1 MLMRRCWAARVVAA
15 GCFVAA
21 WALVGDLAGVAAA
34 EEGKTIQFGK
44 YSMQAPKDWKQ
55 KEPAVRIIAYE
66 FAAPAAEG
74 DAADGRLTVMG
85 AGGTI
90 EQNVERWY
98 GQFTQP
104 DGSKTADKAKVEK
117 KSIADQTVHTVDI
130 SGTYKDQRGPFA
142 PAVEREKYRMLGAI
156 VETKEG
162 NVFFKFYGPEKTI
175 AKHADAF
182 WGMINSLK

>member
-1 MLMRRCWAARVVAA
+1 MLMRTRLVAA
-15 GCFVAA
+15 C
-21 WALVGDLAGVAAA
+21 LLAGVAVMGSTAA
-34 EEGKTIQFGK
+34 MAADEEAKAIRFGN
-44 YSMQAPKDWKQ
+44 YSMQVPKDWQQKQ
-55 KEPAVRIIAYE
+55 PSVRIIAYE

-74 DAADGRLTVMG
+74 DNTDGRLTVMG

-90 EQNVERWY
+90 DANIERWY
-98 GQFTQP
+98 AQFTQP
-104 DGSKTADKAKVEK
+104 DGSNTADKAKVDK
-117 KSIADQTVHTVDI
+117 KAIAGQTVHTVDI

-142 PAVEREKYRMLGAI
+142 PAVERANYRMLGAI
-156 VETKEG
+156 VETKDG